1 MRTITRAVTVLLMA
15 TSCAN
20 SGQTPNDPTG
30 QPPAVPSGWQ
40 TFNDA
45 DYGFAIDFPPEYV
58 IQAESAQ
65 PPDSRPPALRRVR
78 FQRRDIA
85 AGQFADREP
94 AKFTIEVFE
103 RIRSHA
109 LREWLQSAGRLAAGA
124 VVTAVGLQGAQE
136 GVRITMRQLLAPNDF
151 VYFAKGDYVYALT
164 PLGEHGERMLA
175 SFRFV
180 GG

>member
-1 MRTITRAVTVLLMA
+1 MA

-20 SGQTPNDPTG
+20 SGQPPNDPTG
-30 QPPAVPSGWQ
+30 QPPAVPSEWQ

-45 DYGFAIDFPPEYV
+45 AYAFAIDFPPAYV
-58 IQAESAQ
+58 IQAEPAQ
-65 PPDSRPPALRRVR
+65 PPDSPRPALRRVR
-78 FQRRDIA
+78 FQQPDIA

-94 AKFTIEVFE
+94 PKFTIEVFE
-103 RIRSHA
+103 RIRGQA
-109 LREWLQSAGRLAAGA
+109 LREWLQSAGRLPADA
-124 VVTAVGLQGAQE
+124 VLTAVRLPGAQE

-151 VYFAKGDYVYALT
+151 VYFARGDYVYGLT

-180 GG
+180 DR